1 MTEFSTLD
9 DLGRFAQ
16 SNPDIVSL
24 DAFVIDVNGN
34 ALGKRVPMSDAPK
47 VFESGVAFSACAP
60 LLDCRGRG
68 HDAGGRGASDG
79 DPDGIALPL
88 AGTLVRVPWAKTPT
102 AQVMCV
108 MREYG
113 TQEPLWFDQRVVLE
127 EIVAKCRSH
136 GLHAVIACELEFYL
150 VDSAR
155 TPQGHLRIAT
165 NPRTGAAPN
174 RPTNLSLESIEDQV
188 ALLSQIET
196 AAQAQDIPLGSAVSE

>member
-1 MTEFSTLD
+1 MTGFATVD
-9 DLGRFAQ
+9 DLGGFAQ

-34 ALGKRVPMSDAPK
+34 AIGKRVPMSDAPK
-47 VFESGVAFSACAP
+47 VFKSGVAFSACAP

-88 AGTLVRVPWAKTPT
+88 AGTLARVPWAKTPT

-113 TQEPLWFDQRVVLE
+113 TQEALWFDQRVVLQ
-127 EIVAKCRSH
+127 EIIARCRAH
-136 GLHAVIACELEFYL
+136 GLNAVIACELEFYL

-155 TPQGHLRIAT
+155 AQQGQLRIAA
-165 NPRTGAAPN
+165 NPRTGSAPS
-174 RPTNLSLESIEDQV
+174 RPANLSLESIEDQSTF
-188 ALLSQIET
+188 LSQIET
-196 AAQAQDIPLGSAVSE
+196 AAQAQGIPLGSAVSE

>member
-68 HDAGGRGASDG
+68 HDAGGFGASDG

-88 AGTLVRVPWAKTPT
+88 PNTLVRVPWAKEPT
-102 AQVMCV
+102 AQVMTA
-108 MREYG
+108 MRQFG
-113 TQEPLWFDQRVVLE
+113 TREPLWFDQRVVLE
-127 EIVAKCRSH
+127 EVIEQCEAA
-136 GLHAVIACELEFYL
+136 GLRAMIACELEFYL
-150 VDSAR
+150 IDRVR
-155 TPQGHLRIAT
+155 NPQG
-165 NPRTGAAPN
+165 
-174 RPTNLSLESIEDQV
+174 
-188 ALLSQIET
+188 LLQL
-196 AAQAQDIPLGSAVSE
+196 A